1 MKFQYFDS
9 YMDEATKKI
18 VDKIVNIKEG
28 LYELET
34 DGTNKWVW
42 TEPEFGG
49 RIKNVTNITLVFK
62 TQIDNELFL
71 YDKKYEICAKTLTTI
86 NFYVKDKEEFLIKL
100 KTPYIPAEFEESE
113 DTRELGVYLI
123 SMKVDGIDLF

>member
-1 MKFQYFDS
+1 
-9 YMDEATKKI
+9 
-18 VDKIVNIKEG
+18 
-28 LYELET
+28 
-34 DGTNKWVW
+34 
-42 TEPEFGG
+42 
-49 RIKNVTNITLVFK
+49 
-62 TQIDNELFL
+62 
-71 YDKKYEICAKTLTTI
+71 LTTI